1 MKKNLIWSGLALLA
15 VSSLALGACSSKS
28 QEEAKTIDFILDWT
42 PNTNH
47 TGLYVALEKGYF
59 EEEGVKVDI
68 KLPSEDSSS
77 DLVINGKAPFAIYFQ
92 DSMAK
97 KLEKGADI
105 TAVAAL
111 VENNTSGIISAGD
124 AGILS
129 PKDLVGK
136 KYGT

>member
-1 MKKNLIWSGLALLA
+1 MKKNLIWSSLALLA
-15 VSSLALGACSSKS
+15 ASSLTLGACSSKS
-28 QEEAKTIDFILDWT
+28 QEEAKTIDLILDWT

-97 KLEKGADI
+97 KLEKG
-105 TAVAAL
+105 
-111 VENNTSGIISAGD
+111 GRHHCCG
-124 AGILS
+124 G
-129 PKDLVGK
+129 PG
-136 KYGT
+136 

>member
-77 DLVINGKAPFAIYFQ
+77 D
-92 DSMAK
+92 DSGSSYSYTTDDGGVVTGTGSHRA
-97 KLEKGADI
+97 
-105 TAVAAL
+105 
-111 VENNTSGIISAGD
+111 SY
-124 AGILS
+124 S
-129 PKDLVGK
+129 PWSWHG
-136 KYGT
+136 Y